1 MDKKAFYNIGYGLY
15 VLTTN
20 KNKDNGCIIN
30 TFIQVTSTPNR
41 VALAV
46 NKENFTCSE
55 LDESGVFNVSVID
68 ESAAFDLFKS
78 FGFRSG
84 KTCRKFDD
92 FCDFKR
98 ADNGVLYITKS
109 TNAYFSGK
117 VIDKKDLGTHILFI
131 ADVTEA
137 EVLSDK
143 ETATYSYYQKNIKPA
158 PESKKKGWVCKICG
172 YVYEGDTLPDDYV
185 CPLCKHGAQD
195 FEPIG

>member
-68 ESAAFDLFKS
+68 ESADLDS
-78 FGFRSG
+78 
-84 KTCRKFDD
+84 
-92 FCDFKR
+92 
-98 ADNGVLYITKS
+98 
-109 TNAYFSGK
+109 
-117 VIDKKDLGTHILFI
+117 
-131 ADVTEA
+131 EA
-137 EVLSDK
+137 EKHVVNLTIFVILSVLIMACCTSLK
-143 ETATYSYYQKNIKPA
+143 VQ
-158 PESKKKGWVCKICG
+158 
-172 YVYEGDTLPDDYV
+172 TLT
-185 CPLCKHGAQD
+185 LAEKL
-195 FEPIG
+195 